1 MGKAGAYLEH
11 GRVQHGERPAHE
23 ALSDFHEY
31 VVPLSE
37 EDQRTQASRCMMCGV
52 AFCQFGKTFG
62 KARVSGCP
70 LHNLIPEWNDL
81 VYRGLWDEAAK
92 RMTLTNPFPEFTG
105 RICPALCEA
114 ACNLAYVDE
123 ATTIRDNERAISDH
137 QWAAG
142 GPEPLTVPNADAPH
156 VAIVGS
162 GPCGLGAAWQ
172 LVQQGIQV
180 TVFERHDAPGG
191 LLMYGIPSMK
201 LPKDVVTRR
210 IEQLKASGITFELNT
225 DATDKDVVQRLTN
238 DFDAVIVAAGAAD
251 ARGLA
256 APGADAQGVVYAVDY
271 LTEQTRSQLEQ
282 RKTTISAEGLDVV
295 VIGGGDTGTDCV
307 ATALR
312 QGAKSIKQLEY
323 NPVPP
328 ENRLPSNQW
337 PEWPNVKKTDYGIRE
352 AIETFGGDPRSW
364 AADTV
369 EVLKED
375 GKVSG
380 LRIVTLDW
388 SEGTSRRMMD
398 TEYTVPAQLV
408 ILACGFNGPERAIYD
423 ALGAETCE
431 GARVRPIMVE
441 GTHKVVRTS
450 AAASELG
457 KAPIYAAGDARNGST
472 LVVNSLADGLACAKE
487 VVIDLLG

>member
-1 MGKAGAYLEH
+1 MRK
-11 GRVQHGERPAHE
+11 
-23 ALSDFHEY
+23 
-31 VVPLSE
+31 
-37 EDQRTQASRCMMCGV
+37 
-52 AFCQFGKTFG
+52 
-62 KARVSGCP
+62 
-70 LHNLIPEWNDL
+70 
-81 VYRGLWDEAAK
+81 
-92 RMTLTNPFPEFTG
+92 
-105 RICPALCEA
+105 
-114 ACNLAYVDE
+114 
-123 ATTIRDNERAISDH
+123 
-137 QWAAG
+137 
-142 GPEPLTVPNADAPH
+142 
-156 VAIVGS
+156 
-162 GPCGLGAAWQ
+162 
-172 LVQQGIQV
+172 
-180 TVFERHDAPGG
+180 
-191 LLMYGIPSMK
+191 
-201 LPKDVVTRR
+201 
-210 IEQLKASGITFELNT
+210 
-225 DATDKDVVQRLTN
+225 
-238 DFDAVIVAAGAAD
+238 
-251 ARGLA
+251 
-256 APGADAQGVVYAVDY
+256 VDY

-323 NPVPP
+323 NPAPP
-328 ENRLPSNQW
+328 ETRLPSNQW

-398 TEYTVPAQLV
+398 TEYTVSAQLV

-457 KAPIYAAGDARNGST
+457 KAPVYAAGDARNGST